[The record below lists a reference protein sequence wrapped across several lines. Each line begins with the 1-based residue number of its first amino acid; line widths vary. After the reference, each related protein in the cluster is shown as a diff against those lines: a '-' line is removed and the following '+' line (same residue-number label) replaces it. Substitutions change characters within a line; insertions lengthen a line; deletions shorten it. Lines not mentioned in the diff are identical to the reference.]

1 LRFYGKLGRVRPVSQ
16 AYYESEK
23 LFFGD
28 ALVDEANL
36 RKAHEQ
42 HMMYNP
48 ARGERHMSE
57 TLSLENRVA
66 LVTGGSRGIG
76 RAVAL
81 ELAARGAAVVVNYN
95 KSSEAADE
103 VVKKIQEGG
112 GKAAAFQADVSDLKQ
127 AEALV
132 KFAVETFGDL
142 SILVNNAGITKDTLI
157 MMMSESDW
165 DSVIST
171 NLKSTFNCSKAAVK
185 HMMRKRYGRVINMS
199 SVVGQLG
206 KPRQTNYSA
215 SKGGQIAFTKSLAR
229 EVAARNITVNA
240 IAPGFVDT
248 EILDAM
254 SPEVLEAALKMVPL
268 ARKAKPEEVAYAVAF
283 LASDQAAFITG
294 QVLGVDG
301 GMAMM

>member
-1 LRFYGKLGRVRPVSQ
+1 MP
-16 AYYESEK
+16 
-23 LFFGD
+23 D
-28 ALVDEANL
+28 
-36 RKAHEQ
+36 
-42 HMMYNP
+42 
-48 ARGERHMSE
+48 
-57 TLSLENRVA
+57 TLSLENKVA
-66 LVTGGSRGIG
+66 VVTGGSRGIG

-95 KSSEAADE
+95 KSPDAAND
-103 VVKKIQEGG
+103 VVKKIEEAG
-112 GKAAAFQADVSDLKQ
+112 GKAAAFQADVSDFKQ
-127 AEALV
+127 AEALI
-132 KFAVETFGDL
+132 KFVVETFGDL
-142 SILVNNAGITKDTLI
+142 GILVNNAGITKDTLI
-157 MMMSESDW
+157 MMMSETDW

-185 HMMRKRYGRVINMS
+185 HMMRKRTGRIINMA
-199 SVVGQLG
+199 SVAGQMG
-206 KPRQTNYSA
+206 NAGQVNYSA

-268 ARKAKPEEVAYAVAF
+268 GRKAKPEEVAYAVAF

-294 QVLGVDG
+294 QVLAVDG

>member
-1 LRFYGKLGRVRPVSQ
+1 MT
-16 AYYESEK
+16 
-23 LFFGD
+23 D
-28 ALVDEANL
+28 
-36 RKAHEQ
+36 
-42 HMMYNP
+42 
-48 ARGERHMSE
+48 
-57 TLSLENRVA
+57 TLSLENKVA
-66 LVTGGSRGIG
+66 VVTGGSRGIG

-95 KSSEAADE
+95 SSPDAANE
-103 VVKKIQEGG
+103 VVKKIQEAG
-112 GKAAAFQADVSDLKQ
+112 GKAAAFQADVSDFKQ
-127 AEALV
+127 AEGLI

-157 MMMSESDW
+157 MMMSEADW
-165 DSVIST
+165 DAVINT

-185 HMMRKRYGRVINMS
+185 HMMRKRTGRVINMS
-199 SVVGQLG
+199 SIAGQMG
-206 KPRQTNYSA
+206 NAGQVNYSA

-229 EVAARNITVNA
+229 EVASRNITVNA

-254 SPEVLEAALKMVPL
+254 PPEVLEAAIKMVPL
-268 ARKAKPEEVAYAVAF
+268 GRKAKPEEIGYAVAF

-294 QVLGVDG
+294 QVLAVDG